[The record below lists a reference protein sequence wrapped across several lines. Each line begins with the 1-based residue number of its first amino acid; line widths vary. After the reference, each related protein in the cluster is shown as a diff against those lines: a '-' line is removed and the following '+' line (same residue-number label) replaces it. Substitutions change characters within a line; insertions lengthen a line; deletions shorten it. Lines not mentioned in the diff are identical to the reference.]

1 MSAHGLPT
9 TASPEGDIE
18 LSALVVA
25 HDEEANLPDC
35 LERLRFADE
44 IVVLLDRC
52 SDGSRAV
59 AERFGARILEGA
71 WPQEGERRN
80 TGIAACR
87 GRWILEIDADERLH
101 PDLAALIRRSLPTL
115 PAGHVLMP
123 IDNLIG
129 ARRIVHGWVHP
140 IGNSR
145 RNTMFSRGTKSWGA
159 GQVHPEI
166 RLSGTQT
173 RLGED
178 LPPGHRIDHLVD
190 RDIADFVARIDRY
203 SSAMARD
210 WRARGIS
217 IGFPRALR
225 KGLTRALKSYTR
237 RSGWREG
244 RWGLFLASMA
254 CFCML
259 LTFFKTRLE
268 QNGPR

>member
-1 MSAHGLPT
+1 MSSAHDPAPGEP
-9 TASPEGDIE
+9 IE

-25 HDEEANLPDC
+25 HDEEDNLPAC

-44 IVVLLDRC
+44 LVVLLDRC
-52 SDGSRAV
+52 TDGSRAV
-59 AERFGARILEGA
+59 AERFGARIQEGA

-80 TGIAACR
+80 AGIAACR

-101 PDLAALIRRSLPTL
+101 PDLAAMIRRRLPTL
-115 PAGHVLMP
+115 PSGHVLMP
-123 IDNLIG
+123 IDNIVG

-145 RNTMFSRGTKSWGA
+145 RNTMFSRGTKTWGA
-159 GQVHPEI
+159 GLVHPEI
-166 RLSGTQT
+166 ALSGTQT

-203 SSAMARD
+203 SSAMAQD
-210 WRARGIS
+210 WRRRNLRF
-217 IGFPRALR
+217 GFPRALR

-237 RSGWREG
+237 RGGWREG
-244 RWGLFLASMA
+244 RWGLFLATMA
-254 CFCML
+254 CVCML
-259 LTFFKTRLE
+259 LAFFKARLE
-268 QNGPR
+268 PDGRG

>member
-1 MSAHGLPT
+1 MTQGDASAMDG
-9 TASPEGDIE
+9 EVE

-52 SDGSRAV
+52 TDGSRAV
-59 AERFGARILEGA
+59 AERFSARILEGA
-71 WPQEGERRN
+71 WPLEGERRN

-101 PDLAALIRRSLPTL
+101 PDLAATIRARLPTL

-123 IDNLIG
+123 IDNIIG
-129 ARRIVHGWVHP
+129 ARRVTHGWVHP

-145 RNTMFSRGTKSWGA
+145 RNTMFSRGTKRWGD
-159 GQVHPEI
+159 GSVHPEI
-166 RLSGTQT
+166 HMTGTQT

-190 RDIADFVARIDRY
+190 TDIADFVARIDRY
-203 SSAMARD
+203 SSALARD
-210 WRARGIS
+210 WRARGLS
-217 IGFPRALR
+217 FGFARALR

-237 RSGWREG
+237 RGGWREG
-244 RWGLFLASMA
+244 RWGLFLATMA
-254 CFCML
+254 CWCML
-259 LTFFKTRLE
+259 LAWFKATLE
-268 QNGPR
+268 EPRRG

>member
-1 MSAHGLPT
+1 MTQGDASAMDG
-9 TASPEGDIE
+9 EVE

-52 SDGSRAV
+52 TDGSRAI

-71 WPQEGERRN
+71 WPLEGERRN

-101 PDLAALIRRSLPTL
+101 PDLAATIRARLPTL

-123 IDNLIG
+123 IDNIIG
-129 ARRIVHGWVHP
+129 ARRVTHGWVHP

-145 RNTMFSRGTKSWGA
+145 RNTMFSRGTKRWGD
-159 GQVHPEI
+159 GSVHPEI
-166 RLSGTQT
+166 HMTGTQT

-190 RDIADFVARIDRY
+190 TDIADFVARIDRY
-203 SSAMARD
+203 SSALARD
-210 WRARGIS
+210 WRARGQS
-217 IGFPRALR
+217 FGFARALR

-237 RSGWREG
+237 RGGWREG
-244 RWGLFLASMA
+244 RWGLFLATMA
-254 CFCML
+254 CWCML
-259 LTFFKTRLE
+259 LAWFKATLE
-268 QNGPR
+268 EPRRG

>member
-1 MSAHGLPT
+1 MDTDTGASAPPAG
-9 TASPEGDIE
+9 EVE

-25 HDEEANLPDC
+25 HNEEANLPDC

-52 SDGSRAV
+52 DDGSRRV

-71 WPQEGERRN
+71 WPLEGERRN

-101 PDLAALIRRSLPTL
+101 PDLARLIRARLPTL
-115 PAGHVLMP
+115 PPGHVLMP
-123 IDNLIG
+123 IDNIVG

-145 RNTMFSRGTKSWGA
+145 RNTMFSRGAKRWGA

-166 RLSGTQT
+166 ELSGTQT
-173 RLGED
+173 RLGDD
-178 LPPGHRIDHLVD
+178 LPAGHRIDHLVD
-190 RDIADFVARIDRY
+190 RDISDFVRRIDRY
-203 SSAMARD
+203 SGAMARD
-210 WRARGIS
+210 WRQRGLRF
-217 IGFPRALR
+217 GFARALR
-225 KGLTRALKSYTR
+225 KGLSRSLKSYTR
-237 RSGWREG
+237 RGGWREG

-254 CFCML
+254 CVCML
-259 LTFFKTRLE
+259 LTFFKARLE
-268 QNGPR
+268 PDDRG

>member
-1 MSAHGLPT
+1 MTQGDASAIDG
-9 TASPEGDIE
+9 EVE

-52 SDGSRAV
+52 TDGSRAI

-71 WPQEGERRN
+71 WPLEGERRN
-80 TGIAACR
+80 TGIATCR

-101 PDLAALIRRSLPTL
+101 PDLAATIRARLPTL

-123 IDNLIG
+123 IDNIIG
-129 ARRIVHGWVHP
+129 ARRVTHGWVHP

-145 RNTMFSRGTKSWGA
+145 RNTMFSRGTKRWGD
-159 GQVHPEI
+159 GSVHPEI
-166 RLSGTQT
+166 HMTGTQT

-190 RDIADFVARIDRY
+190 TDIADFVARIDRY
-203 SSAMARD
+203 SSALARD
-210 WRARGIS
+210 WRARGLS
-217 IGFPRALR
+217 FGFARALR

-237 RSGWREG
+237 RGGWREG
-244 RWGLFLASMA
+244 RWGLFLATMA
-254 CFCML
+254 CWCML
-259 LTFFKTRLE
+259 LAWFKATLE
-268 QNGPR
+268 EPRRG

>member
-59 AERFGARILEGA
+59 AERFGAR
-71 WPQEGERRN
+71 
-80 TGIAACR
+80 
-87 GRWILEIDADERLH
+87 ILEIDADERLH